1 MSTASFSRPGS
12 ANGSSFGKWAAAL
25 GGLAL
30 FAFLVAW
37 LLGWIRFTTDPR
49 VLEIRAMQEEARQKM
64 IASGGPKTVA
74 EATAAMASMGQ
85 IRDKIEALPPNLR
98 QQVERSGGSMF
109 REAFRAR
116 MDEYL
121 TAPPQQRLAV
131 LDRQIDQEEMMR
143 KAFEA
148 GRGAMAALGG
158 GGGGG
163 GSNAGG
169 GGSGAGGGGGG
180 GDASRGPRG
189 SRTEEDRNK
198 WRKSMIDRTTP
209 EQRARYVEY
218 RRAMEER
225 REKRGLPAG
234 PGR

>member
-1 MSTASFSRPGS
+1 MNTASLSRRDS
-12 ANGSSFGKWAAAL
+12 TSGSSVGTWAAIL

-30 FAFLVAW
+30 LAFLVAW
-37 LLGWIRFTTDPR
+37 LLGWIRFTPDPR

-64 IASGGPKTVA
+64 TASGGPKTVA

-85 IRDKIEALPPNLR
+85 IRDKIEALPPNLK

-116 MDEYL
+116 MNEYF
-121 TAPPQQRLAV
+121 TAAPQQRLAV
-131 LDRQIDQEEMMR
+131 LDRQIDQEEMMQ

-148 GRGAMAALGG
+148 GRGVMAAV
-158 GGGGG
+158 
-163 GSNAGG
+163 GG
-169 GGSGAGGGGGG
+169 GGSGSNAAAGGSGAAGGG
-180 GDASRGPRG
+180 GDANRGRRG
-189 SRTEEDRNK
+189 SRTQEDGNK

-209 EQRARYVEY
+209 EQRARYGEY

-234 PGR
+234 HGR

>member
-1 MSTASFSRPGS
+1 MSTASFARRDSSSG
-12 ANGSSFGKWAAAL
+12 SFGRWAAVL
-25 GGLAL
+25 GGVAL
-30 FAFLVAW
+30 LTFLVAW

-49 VLEIRAMQEEARQKM
+49 VLEIRAMQEEARQKIM
-64 IASGGPKTVA
+64 ASGGPKSVA
-74 EATAAMASMGQ
+74 EATAAMASMTQ
-85 IRDKIEALPPNLR
+85 IREKIEALPPNLR
-98 QQVERSGGSMF
+98 PQVERTGGSMF

-116 MDEYL
+116 MDEYFN
-121 TAPPQQRLAV
+121 ASPAQRQAV

-148 GRGAMAALGG
+148 GRNVMAAIGG
-158 GGGGG
+158 G
-163 GSNAGG
+163 NASG
-169 GGSGAGGGGGG
+169 GAGGGGGNG
-180 GDASRGPRG
+180 NATPRG

-218 RRAMEER
+218 RRAVEER

>member
-1 MSTASFSRPGS
+1 MSTASFTRPDSSNGS
-12 ANGSSFGKWAAAL
+12 AAARWAAIL
-25 GGLAL
+25 GGLVL
-30 FAFLVAW
+30 LAFLVAW

-49 VLEIRAMQEEARQKM
+49 VLEIRAMQEEARRNM
-64 IASGGPKTVA
+64 MASGGPKTVA

-85 IRDKIEALPPNLR
+85 IREKIEALPPHLR
-98 QQVERSGGSMF
+98 QQVEQSGGSMF

-116 MDEYL
+116 MDEYFN
-121 TAPPQQRLAV
+121 APPAQRLAV
-131 LDRQIDQEEMMR
+131 LDRQIDQEEIMR

-148 GRGAMAALGG
+148 GRNAMAAIGG
-158 GGGGG
+158 G
-163 GSNAGG
+163 NAS
-169 GGSGAGGGGGG
+169 GGSGS
-180 GDASRGPRG
+180 GDARPRG

-218 RRAMEER
+218 RRAVEER
-225 REKRGLPAG
+225 REKRGMPAG

>member
-1 MSTASFSRPGS
+1 MSTVSFSRPRS
-12 ANGSSFGKWAAAL
+12 ANDSSFGKWAAVL

-30 FAFLVAW
+30 LAFLVAW

-64 IASGGPKTVA
+64 TASGGPKTVA

-116 MDEYL
+116 MDEYF

-158 GGGGG
+158 GGGG
-163 GSNAGG
+163 SNAGG
-169 GGSGAGGGGGG
+169 GGGGNAASGGNAT
-180 GDASRGPRG
+180 RGPRG

>member
-1 MSTASFSRPGS
+1 
-12 ANGSSFGKWAAAL
+12 
-25 GGLAL
+25 
-30 FAFLVAW
+30 
-37 LLGWIRFTTDPR
+37 
-49 VLEIRAMQEEARQKM
+49 VLEIRAMQDEARQR
-64 IASGGPKTVA
+64 ILASGGPKTVA
-74 EATAAMASMGQ
+74 EATAAVASMGQ
-85 IRDKIEALPPNLR
+85 IRNKIEALPPNLR

-109 REAFRAR
+109 REAFRGR
-116 MDEYL
+116 MDEYF

-158 GGGGG
+158 GGGNAA
-163 GSNAGG
+163 GS
-169 GGSGAGGGGGG
+169 GG
-180 GDASRGPRG
+180 GDASRGSRG

>member
-1 MSTASFSRPGS
+1 MRMASADRRDS
-12 ANGSSFGKWAAAL
+12 AGGSSFGKWAAVL

-30 FAFLVAW
+30 LAFLIAW

-49 VLEIRAMQEEARQKM
+49 VLEIRAMQDDARRTM
-64 IASGGPKTVA
+64 LASGGPTTVA
-74 EATAAMASMGQ
+74 EATAAVASMGQ

-98 QQVERSGGSMF
+98 QQVERSGGSLF
-109 REAFRAR
+109 REAFRGR
-116 MDEYL
+116 MDEYF
-121 TAPPQQRLAV
+121 TASPQQRLAV

-158 GGGGG
+158 GGG
-163 GSNAGG
+163 NAGG
-169 GGSGAGGGGGG
+169 SGSGAA
-180 GDASRGPRG
+180 GDANRGPRG

-218 RRAMEER
+218 RRAMDER
-225 REKRGLPAG
+225 REQRGLPAG

>member
-1 MSTASFSRPGS
+1 MRTASVARRDSTS
-12 ANGSSFGKWAAAL
+12 GSSVGTWAAIL
-25 GGLAL
+25 GGLAIL
-30 FAFLVAW
+30 AFLVAW

-64 IASGGPKTVA
+64 TASGGPKTMA

-85 IRDKIEALPPNLR
+85 IRDKIEALPPSLR

-116 MDEYL
+116 MDEYF
-121 TAPPQQRLAV
+121 TAAPQQRLAV
-131 LDRQIDQEEMMR
+131 LDRQIDQEEMIR

-158 GGGGG
+158 GGSGS

-169 GGSGAGGGGGG
+169 GGSGAAGSGGT
-180 GDASRGPRG
+180 RGPRG

>member
-1 MSTASFSRPGS
+1 MRTASFSRSGS
-12 ANGSSFGKWAAAL
+12 ANGSSSGKWGALL

-30 FAFLVAW
+30 LAFLVAW

-64 IASGGPKTVA
+64 TASNGPKTVA

-85 IRDKIEALPPNLR
+85 IRDKIEALPPHLR

-116 MDEYL
+116 MDEYF

-158 GGGGG
+158 GG
-163 GSNAGG
+163 STAGG
-169 GGSGAGGGGGG
+169 GGSGAAA
-180 GDASRGPRG
+180 GDGNARRGPRG

>member
-1 MSTASFSRPGS
+1 MSTASFSRPHS
-12 ANGSSFGKWAAAL
+12 ANGSSFGKWAAVL

-30 FAFLVAW
+30 LAFLVAW

-64 IASGGPKTVA
+64 TASGGPKTVA

-116 MDEYL
+116 MDEYF

-158 GGGGG
+158 GGGG
-163 GSNAGG
+163 SNAGG
-169 GGSGAGGGGGG
+169 GRAAAPASGGNAT
-180 GDASRGPRG
+180 RGPRG

>member
-1 MSTASFSRPGS
+1 MNTASLSRRDPTS
-12 ANGSSFGKWAAAL
+12 GSSVGTWAAIL

-30 FAFLVAW
+30 LAFLVAW
-37 LLGWIRFTTDPR
+37 LLGWIRFTPDPR

-64 IASGGPKTVA
+64 TASGGPKTAA

-116 MDEYL
+116 MNEYF
-121 TAPPQQRLAV
+121 TAAPQQRLAV
-131 LDRQIDQEEMMR
+131 LDRQIDQEEMMQ
-143 KAFEA
+143 KAFDA
-148 GRGAMAALGG
+148 GRGVMAAV
-158 GGGGG
+158 
-163 GSNAGG
+163 GG
-169 GGSGAGGGGGG
+169 GGSGGNAAAGGSGAAGGG
-180 GDASRGPRG
+180 GDANRGRRG
-189 SRTEEDRNK
+189 SRTQEDGNK

-209 EQRARYVEY
+209 EQRARYGEY

-225 REKRGLPAG
+225 RENRGLPAG
-234 PGR
+234 HGR

>member
-1 MSTASFSRPGS
+1 M
-12 ANGSSFGKWAAAL
+12 WAAIL
-25 GGLAL
+25 GGLAIL
-30 FAFLVAW
+30 AFLVAW
-37 LLGWIRFTTDPR
+37 LLGWVRFTTDPR

-64 IASGGPKTVA
+64 TASGGPKTVA
-74 EATAAMASMGQ
+74 EATAAMASMGE

-98 QQVERSGGSMF
+98 PQLERSGGSMF

-158 GGGGG
+158 GGSG
-163 GSNAGG
+163 NAGG
-169 GGSGAGGGGGG
+169 GGSGNA
-180 GDASRGPRG
+180 ASGENAPRGPRG

-234 PGR
+234 PGRQ

>member
-1 MSTASFSRPGS
+1 MRTASVARRDSTS
-12 ANGSSFGKWAAAL
+12 GSSVGAWAAIL

-30 FAFLVAW
+30 LAFLVAW

-64 IASGGPKTVA
+64 TASGGPKTVA

-85 IRDKIEALPPNLR
+85 IRDKIEALPPDLR

-121 TAPPQQRLAV
+121 SAPPQQRLAV

-158 GGGGG
+158 GG
-163 GSNAGG
+163 SNAGG
-169 GGSGAGGGGGG
+169 GGSGNAASGGN
-180 GDASRGPRG
+180 SPRGSRG

>member
-1 MSTASFSRPGS
+1 MSMASASRRDS
-12 ANGSSFGKWAAAL
+12 AGGSSFGKWAAIL

-30 FAFLVAW
+30 VAFLIGW
-37 LLGWIRFTTDPR
+37 LLGWIRFATDPR
-49 VLEIRAMQEEARQKM
+49 VLEIRAMQDEARQR
-64 IASGGPKTVA
+64 ILASGGPKTVA
-74 EATAAMASMGQ
+74 EATAAVASMGQ
-85 IRDKIEALPPNLR
+85 IRNKIEALPPNLR

-109 REAFRAR
+109 REAFRGR
-116 MDEYL
+116 MDEYF

-158 GGGGG
+158 GGG
-163 GSNAGG
+163 NA
-169 GGSGAGGGGGG
+169 AGGGG
-180 GDASRGPRG
+180 GDASRGSRG

>member
-1 MSTASFSRPGS
+1 MSTASLSRRDSTG
-12 ANGSSFGKWAAAL
+12 GSSVGTWAAIL

-30 FAFLVAW
+30 LAFLLAW
-37 LLGWIRFTTDPR
+37 LLGWIRFTPDPR

-64 IASGGPKTVA
+64 TASGGPKTVA

-116 MDEYL
+116 MNEYF

-131 LDRQIDQEEMMR
+131 LDRQIDQEEMMQ

-148 GRGAMAALGG
+148 GSGVMAAVGG
-158 GGGGG
+158 GGGG
-163 GSNAGG
+163 NAAGA
-169 GGSGAGGGGGG
+169 GSGAGGGGG
-180 GDASRGPRG
+180 DANRGSRG
-189 SRTEEDRNK
+189 SRTQEDRNK

-209 EQRARYVEY
+209 EQRARYGEY

-234 PGR
+234 QGR

>member
-1 MSTASFSRPGS
+1 MRTASRSRRDSAAGS
-12 ANGSSFGKWAAAL
+12 TIGIWTVTL
-25 GGLAL
+25 GGLVL
-30 FAFLVAW
+30 VGLLVAW
-37 LLGWIRFTTDPR
+37 LLGWFRFATDPR
-49 VLEIRAMQEEARQKM
+49 VLEIKAMQEAARQKM
-64 IASGGPKTVA
+64 TASGGPQTMA
-74 EATAAMASMGQ
+74 DATAAMASMGE

-116 MDEYL
+116 IDEYL

-158 GGGGG
+158 GGG
-163 GSNAGG
+163 NAGG
-169 GGSGAGGGGGG
+169 GDSGAAKSGGNPP
-180 GDASRGPRG
+180 RGPRG

>member
-1 MSTASFSRPGS
+1 MSTASFARRDSSSGS
-12 ANGSSFGKWAAAL
+12 AAGRWAAIL

-30 FAFLVAW
+30 VVFLVAW

-49 VLEIRAMQEEARQKM
+49 VLEIRGMQEEARQKIM
-64 IASGGPKTVA
+64 ASGGPKTVA

-85 IRDKIEALPPNLR
+85 IREKIEALPPSLR

-116 MDEYL
+116 MDEYFN
-121 TAPPQQRLAV
+121 APPAQRLAV
-131 LDRQIDQEEMMR
+131 IDRQIDQEEMMR

-148 GRGAMAALGG
+148 GRSAMAAIGGGGAAGG
-158 GGGGG
+158 GGG
-163 GSNAGG
+163 NAGG
-169 GGSGAGGGGGG
+169 GGANGSDTGN
-180 GDASRGPRG
+180 SRSRG

-225 REKRGLPAG
+225 REKRGMPAG

>member
-1 MSTASFSRPGS
+1 MRTASVARRDS
-12 ANGSSFGKWAAAL
+12 ANGSSVGKWAGIL
-25 GGLAL
+25 GGLAIL
-30 FAFLVAW
+30 AFLVAW
-37 LLGWIRFTTDPR
+37 LLGWIRFTPDPR

-64 IASGGPKTVA
+64 TASGGPKTAA

-116 MDEYL
+116 MNEYF
-121 TAPPQQRLAV
+121 TAAPQQRLAV
-131 LDRQIDQEEMMR
+131 LDRQIDQEEMMQ

-148 GRGAMAALGG
+148 GRGVMAAV
-158 GGGGG
+158 
-163 GSNAGG
+163 GG
-169 GGSGAGGGGGG
+169 GGSGSNAAAGGSGAAGGG
-180 GDASRGPRG
+180 GDANRGRRG
-189 SRTEEDRNK
+189 SRTQEDGNK

-209 EQRARYVEY
+209 EQRARYGEY

-234 PGR
+234 HGR

>member
-1 MSTASFSRPGS
+1 MRTASVARRDSTS
-12 ANGSSFGKWAAAL
+12 GSSVGTWAAIL

-30 FAFLVAW
+30 LAFLVAW

-64 IASGGPKTVA
+64 TASGGPKTVA

-116 MDEYL
+116 MDEYF
-121 TAPPQQRLAV
+121 TAAPQQRLAV
-131 LDRQIDQEEMMR
+131 LDRQIDQEEMIR

-158 GGGGG
+158 GGS

-169 GGSGAGGGGGG
+169 GGSGNAASGGN
-180 GDASRGPRG
+180 ASRGSRG
-189 SRTEEDRNK
+189 SRSEEDRNK

-218 RRAMEER
+218 RRAMEDR

>member
-1 MSTASFSRPGS
+1 MNTASLSRRDPTS
-12 ANGSSFGKWAAAL
+12 GSSVGTWAAIL

-30 FAFLVAW
+30 LAFLVAW
-37 LLGWIRFTTDPR
+37 LLGWIRFTPDPR

-64 IASGGPKTVA
+64 TASGGPKTAA

-116 MDEYL
+116 MNEYF
-121 TAPPQQRLAV
+121 TAAPQQRLAV
-131 LDRQIDQEEMMR
+131 LDRQIDQEEMMQ
-143 KAFEA
+143 KAFDA
-148 GRGAMAALGG
+148 GRGVMAAV
-158 GGGGG
+158 
-163 GSNAGG
+163 GG
-169 GGSGAGGGGGG
+169 GGSGGNAAAGGSGAAGGG
-180 GDASRGPRG
+180 GDANRGRRG
-189 SRTEEDRNK
+189 SRTQEDGNK

-209 EQRARYVEY
+209 EQRARYGEY

-234 PGR
+234 HGR

>member
-1 MSTASFSRPGS
+1 MSMASASRHGS
-12 ANGSSFGKWAAAL
+12 ASGSSVGKWAAIL

-30 FAFLVAW
+30 LAFLVAW
-37 LLGWIRFTTDPR
+37 LLGWIRFSTDPR
-49 VLEIRAMQEEARQKM
+49 VLEIRAMQEDARQKM
-64 IASGGPKTVA
+64 TASGGPKTVA

-85 IRDKIEALPPNLR
+85 IREKIEALPPNLR

-116 MDEYL
+116 MDEYF
-121 TAPPQQRLAV
+121 TAAPQQRLAV

-158 GGGGG
+158 GGGG
-163 GSNAGG
+163 NAGG
-169 GGSGAGGGGGG
+169 AGSGSAAGGG
-180 GDASRGPRG
+180 ANRGPRG

>member
-1 MSTASFSRPGS
+1 MRMASADRRDS
-12 ANGSSFGKWAAAL
+12 AGGSSFGKWAAVL

-30 FAFLVAW
+30 LAFLIAW

-49 VLEIRAMQEEARQKM
+49 VLEIRAMQDDARRTM
-64 IASGGPKTVA
+64 LASGGPTTVA
-74 EATAAMASMGQ
+74 EATAAVASMGQ

-98 QQVERSGGSMF
+98 QQVERSGGSLF
-109 REAFRAR
+109 REAFRGR
-116 MDEYL
+116 MDEYF

-158 GGGGG
+158 GGG
-163 GSNAGG
+163 NAGG
-169 GGSGAGGGGGG
+169 SGSGAA
-180 GDASRGPRG
+180 GDANRGPRG

-218 RRAMEER
+218 RRAMDER
-225 REKRGLPAG
+225 REQRGLPAG

>member
-1 MSTASFSRPGS
+1 MSTASFARRDSSG
-12 ANGSSFGKWAAAL
+12 GSSAVRWAAIL

-30 FAFLVAW
+30 LAFLVAW

-49 VLEIRAMQEEARQKM
+49 VLEIRGMQEEARQKM
-64 IASGGPKTVA
+64 MASGGPKTVA

-85 IRDKIEALPPNLR
+85 IREKIEALPPNLR

-116 MDEYL
+116 MDDYFN
-121 TAPPQQRLAV
+121 APPAQRLAV

-148 GRGAMAALGG
+148 GRGAMAAIGGGGASGG
-158 GGGGG
+158 GGG
-163 GSNAGG
+163 NAGG
-169 GGSGAGGGGGG
+169 SAAGDGN
-180 GDASRGPRG
+180 RGPRG

-198 WRKSMIDRTTP
+198 WRKAMIDRTTP

-225 REKRGLPAG
+225 REKRGMPAG

>member
-1 MSTASFSRPGS
+1 MRTASVARRDSTS
-12 ANGSSFGKWAAAL
+12 GSSVGTWAAVL
-25 GGLAL
+25 GGLAFL
-30 FAFLVAW
+30 AFLLAFLIAW
-37 LLGWIRFTTDPR
+37 LLGWNWFGTDPR

-64 IASGGPKTVA
+64 TASGGPKTMA
-74 EATAAMASMGQ
+74 EASAAMASMGQ

-116 MDEYL
+116 MDEYF

-131 LDRQIDQEEMMR
+131 LDRQIDQEEMMQ
-143 KAFEA
+143 KALEV

-163 GSNAGG
+163 NAGSR
-169 GGSGAGGGGGG
+169 GSGNAASG
-180 GDASRGPRG
+180 GDANGGPRG

>member
-1 MSTASFSRPGS
+1 MQ
-12 ANGSSFGKWAAAL
+12 KAL
-25 GGLAL
+25 E
-30 FAFLVAW
+30 V
-37 LLGWIRFTTDPR
+37 
-49 VLEIRAMQEEARQKM
+49 
-64 IASGGPKTVA
+64 
-74 EATAAMASMGQ
+74 
-85 IRDKIEALPPNLR
+85 
-98 QQVERSGGSMF
+98 
-109 REAFRAR
+109 
-116 MDEYL
+116 
-121 TAPPQQRLAV
+121 
-131 LDRQIDQEEMMR
+131 
-143 KAFEA
+143 

-163 GSNAGG
+163 NAGSR
-169 GGSGAGGGGGG
+169 GSGNAASG
-180 GDASRGPRG
+180 GDANGGPRG